1 MNYDVNVFK
10 EKANRKAR
18 IIWLIFAILLTANYG
33 ADVANG
39 IWSAG
44 YYVTF
49 VLLCWVPFLVGQLV
63 LKKKGMATDWY
74 KYVIAIGYGI
84 FYIFIICTATSVIA
98 FTYIF
103 PVTSLFVLYKNKTF
117 MVYCGIVNAIAIVA
131 SAAILGTL
139 DTKDFQLQLSCIA
152 LCYICYVMSIKHLK
166 ESDDALTDSIKAD
179 LKRVV
184 ETVEHVKGAS
194 ISIAEGVTVVRELA
208 AENKHG
214 ADMVVL
220 GMDKLT
226 ENHDVLRERTAS
238 SMNMTADINGQVENV
253 VSLIGQM
260 VELAA
265 ESGEHAKNSYAEIE
279 GVMETTNIMSRLST
293 EVEEVLKKFEQ
304 EFTMVKEQTAIID
317 KISYQTNMLALNAS
331 IEAARAGEAGKGF
344 AVVAEQIR
352 NLSANTGESSAAIR
366 SALERLEETSDN
378 MTESME
384 KTLELMQFV
393 ISKLLLVNQ
402 SVSTIT
408 EEQVQLGES
417 IQVIDRAI
425 NEVKASN
432 AHLVENMDKVSDM
445 VETMSG
451 NVSGADSTSKTM
463 LSKYAESANNI
474 NKIETIV
481 EDLMTK
487 LGIGGFMSARDLN
500 PGMKIT
506 LTETDGKRS
515 VYTGVLLEK
524 SSQELVIELDGQRE
538 DENLTES
545 TYSLQVVAGSVI
557 YCWDKVKAGRADS
570 EKGQYRVKIPASPQI
585 KNRRKYPRM
594 DIANFCNI
602 TLMETGTVYQGR
614 LNNISANGFAFVVT
628 DSVFKEC
635 IGKHIT
641 IDIKDFAVHGHNIL
655 EARIIRTTDNHG
667 AYIVGCQMLED
678 DKAIM
683 DFVAKQISTG
693 YFI

>member
-184 ETVEHVKGAS
+184 ETVEHVKGAG

-226 ENHDVLRERTAS
+226 ENHDVLRERTVS

-260 VELAA
+260 VGLAA
-265 ESGEHAKNSYAEIE
+265 ESGKHAKNSYAEIE
-279 GVMETTNIMSRLST
+279 GVMETTNTMSRLSA

-304 EFTMVKEQTAIID
+304 EFTMVKGQTAIID

-344 AVVAEQIR
+344 AVVADQIR

-366 SALERLEETSDN
+366 SALERLEQTSGN
-378 MTESME
+378 MTESIE
-384 KTLELMQFV
+384 KTLELIQFV

-402 SVSTIT
+402 SVSSIT

-506 LTETDGKRS
+506 LTETDAKGS
-515 VYTGVLLEK
+515 VYTGVLREK
-524 SSQELVIELDGQRE
+524 SNQELMIELDGQCE
-538 DENLTES
+538 SENFTES

-557 YCWDKVKAGRADS
+557 YCWDKVKACRTGS
-570 EKGQYRVKIPASPQI
+570 EKGQYRVKTPSSPQI

-628 DSVFKEC
+628 DSIFKEC

-641 IDIKDFAVHGHNIL
+641 IDIKDFAVNGHNIL

-667 AYIVGCQMLED
+667 VYIVGCQMLED

-683 DFVAKQISTG
+683 DFVAKQISAG